1 MIKKATEDAKERAE
15 IIATQSGGE
24 LGALRDARMGVFQ
37 ITGQYS
43 DEDYSWGGSFNTA
56 DKDKTASITINLTYE
71 SN

>member
-1 MIKKATEDAKERAE
+1 MIKKATEDARQRAE
-15 IIATQSGGE
+15 IIAAESGGS
-24 LGALRDARMGVFQ
+24 LGELRDARMGVFQ

-56 DKDKTASITINLTYE
+56 DKEKTATITINLTYE